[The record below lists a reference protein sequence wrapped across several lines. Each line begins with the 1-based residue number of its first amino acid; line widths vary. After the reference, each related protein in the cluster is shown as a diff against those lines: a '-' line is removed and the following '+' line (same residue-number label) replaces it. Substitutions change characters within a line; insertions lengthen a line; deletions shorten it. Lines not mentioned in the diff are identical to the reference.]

1 MNPKAVSTQRTPT
14 IWLARMNS
22 IREHIK
28 RAAEYA
34 EPAPPRR
41 IKVESE
47 DLEKT
52 KRIADFDK
60 GIINMG
66 RL

>member
-1 MNPKAVSTQRTPT
+1 
-14 IWLARMNS
+14 MNS
-22 IREHIK
+22 IREHIR
-28 RAAEYA
+28 RAIEYDA
-34 EPAPPRR
+34 EPALPRR

-60 GIINMG
+60 GIINFG
-66 RL
+66 RM